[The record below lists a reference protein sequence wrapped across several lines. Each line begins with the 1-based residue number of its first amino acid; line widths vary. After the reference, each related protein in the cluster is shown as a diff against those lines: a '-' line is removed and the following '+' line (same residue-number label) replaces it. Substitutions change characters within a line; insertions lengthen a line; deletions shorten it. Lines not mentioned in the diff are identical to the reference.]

1 MFSNHN
7 NLIYKEAMKQYQLF
21 AIVSMLFAG
30 LTSVI
35 AKAGLKN
42 VGSDTGLAVRTVFV
56 FVFVWLNVFL
66 FNNVKDFSNLT
77 KKDIS
82 LLGLSALTTSLSW
95 IFYYKAIKVGNVSE
109 VALIDK
115 ASIIITIILSVLFLN
130 EQFTWKLAS
139 GICLIIGGLFVLTM
153 K

>member
-1 MFSNHN
+1 
-7 NLIYKEAMKQYQLF
+7 MKQYQLF
-21 AIVSMLFAG
+21 ALISMAFAG

-42 VGSDTGLAVRTVFV
+42 VSSDTGLAVRTIFV
-56 FVFVWLNVFL
+56 FVFVWLNIFL
-66 FNNVKDFSNLT
+66 SNNMKDFSNLT
-77 KKDIS
+77 KKDVL
-82 LLGLSALTTSLSW
+82 LLGISALTTSLSW

-115 ASIIITIILSVLFLN
+115 ASILMTIILSVIFLN
-130 EQFTWKLAS
+130 EQFTWKMALGS
-139 GICLIIGGLFVLTM
+139 CLIIGGLLVLTL